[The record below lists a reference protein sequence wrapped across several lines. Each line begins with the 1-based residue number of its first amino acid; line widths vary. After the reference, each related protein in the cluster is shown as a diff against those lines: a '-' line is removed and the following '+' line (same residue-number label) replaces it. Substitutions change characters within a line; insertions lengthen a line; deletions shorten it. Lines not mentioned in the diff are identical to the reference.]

1 MIEENATNTT
11 NTENAIN
18 PEVVAVAASADLIE
32 VSIRED
38 KQQGFIKLT
47 KPEEGSV
54 FFTTEQLLAAL
65 KDNNIVYGIIDSAVE
80 KLAERPIFN
89 IRIKV
94 AEAKEPINGEDGFVK
109 LLVKKDVDYKPDY
122 NENDTVDYK
131 NLDYFQMVKKG
142 QILCEIYKEQDGI
155 PGTNILGEPIPAS
168 KGKKP
173 LVPAGKN
180 TSLID
185 NDTKLIANC
194 DGIVKFVS
202 TININEMMHISQ
214 NIDFSTGNIDFP
226 GDVTIDGD
234 VSSGFSVKAG
244 GNLSIK
250 GVVEEAKIEAG
261 GNVIIAKG
269 IYGGNA
275 GEIRVGKD
283 LRCNYIEN
291 ATLFVEGDITVDYII
306 DGKITCNGNI
316 NLSGT
321 KELIVGGEIKLA
333 GELMA
338 RDIGNEREYPTII
351 RILGEKTVDHEALE
365 KISQKEAAVQL
376 QLDEAL
382 AKEAQVTE
390 LLLTQEK
397 KDMLSRNCDNQAMK
411 KIANLKKEIDRQVME
426 LKKEIEK
433 IHEEAAEVEKNGCVN
448 YYGSV
453 SVKKKLYRGTR
464 VYFGDMLLQF
474 EFDNLEHCK
483 IYWDNDDIVNGML

>member
-11 NTENAIN
+11 NRDNAIN
-18 PEVVAVAASADLIE
+18 PEVEANAASMNLIE

-47 KPEEGSV
+47 KPEEGSAV
-54 FFTTEQLLAAL
+54 FTTEQLLAAL
-65 KDNNIVYGIIDSAVE
+65 KENNIVYGIIDSAVE

-109 LLVKKDVDYKPDY
+109 LFVKKDIDYKPDY

-142 QILCEIYKEQDGI
+142 QLLCEIFKEKDGI
-155 PGTNILGEPIPAS
+155 NGTNILGEVIPAS

-180 TSLID
+180 TSIIE
-185 NDTKLIANC
+185 NDTKLVADC

-202 TININEMMHISQ
+202 AIHINEMLHISQ
-214 NIDFSTGNIDFP
+214 NIDFSTGNIDFS

-269 IYGGNA
+269 IYGGST
-275 GEIRVGKD
+275 GQVKVGKD

-291 ATLFVEGDITVDYII
+291 ATLYVDGDITVDYII

-321 KELIVGGEIKLA
+321 KELIVGGEIKLG
-333 GELMA
+333 GELIA
-338 RDIGNEREYPTII
+338 REIGNECEYPTII
-351 RILGEKTVDHEALE
+351 RIIGEKTVNHEELE
-365 KISQKEAAVQL
+365 RISKKEEAVKL
-376 QLDEAL
+376 QLEEAL

-397 KDMLSRNCDNQAMK
+397 KDMLSRNCDSQAKK
-411 KIANLKKEIDRQVME
+411 KIVNLKKEIDRQVME

-433 IHEEAAEVEKNGCVN
+433 IKEETAEVEKNGCVN

-453 SVKKKLYRGTR
+453 SVKRKLYRGTR

-474 EFDNLEHCK
+474 EFDSLEHCK
-483 IYWDNDDIVNGML
+483 IYWDNDDIVTGMM